1 MAINPEYLVQCLRI
15 EPKSGPIVRLLL
27 SYPVNLKMS
36 TGEIYIGGIYAQ
48 PTAISSSLNGSP
60 TVIDIGSVYDAD
72 ALTRDQIQSGY
83 WEGAKVYSFFT
94 TWTNPIVDELPD
106 RLYTLGKVREEDDH
120 YVIEMMSSLDRVNQS
135 SGKIITAGCPYV
147 WDDAHVDGTIIA
159 STKSKCKVSSPVINI
174 NSQILSVISQSEF
187 TGSGLASYPD
197 DWFGNGELIFT
208 SGLNAG
214 LPFKIVKSFSG
225 GQLITLA
232 QPFYFPT
239 QMGDAFLI
247 RTGCRKRFQE
257 DCIGKFDNGIH
268 FGGYPHVPQKS
279 VVLKFGDQ

>member
-1 MAINPEYLVQCLRI
+1 MAINPEYLVQCLRV
-15 EPKSGPIVRLLL
+15 EPKTGPIVKLVL
-27 SYPVNLKMS
+27 SYPVNLKMIS
-36 TGEIYIGGIYAQ
+36 GDIYIGGIYAQ

-94 TWTNPIVDELPD
+94 TWTNPTVDELPD

-120 YVIEMMSSLDRVNQS
+120 YVIEMMGSLDRVNQS

-147 WDDAHVDGTIIA
+147 WGDAHVDGTIIA

-174 NSQILSVISQSEF
+174 NSQVINITSQREF
-187 TGSGLASYPD
+187 TGTGLASYPD

-208 SGLNAG
+208 TGLNAG
-214 LPFKIVKSFSG
+214 LPLKIVESFTG
-225 GQLITLA
+225 GNLIKLA
-232 QPFYFPT
+232 QPFYYPIVVN
-239 QMGDAFLI
+239 DAFLV
-247 RTGCRKRFQE
+247 RTGCRKGYKP
-257 DCIGKFDNGIH
+257 DCIEKFANGIH